1 MRAFLILLALSTQ
14 VFAIPF
20 HQVVEKDI
28 DGKAYPL
35 FALKGKP
42 VLVVNIASQCGYT
55 DQLSDLQKVHQKYV
69 SQGLVVL
76 GVPSNDFGGQ
86 TPEDDAGMKEFC
98 QKKYN
103 VAFPLLSKGPVKG
116 SGKRALYTYLADESA
131 KKGDVTWNFTKFL
144 VNGEGVVV
152 ARWSASDRT
161 ENLGGEI
168 EKLLKK

>member
-35 FALKGKP
+35 SALKGKP